1 VALSVRVF
9 KAGGIEVNLHYSW
22 FVIFALITWSLAVN
36 YLPGQYPEQTPLF
49 YWVVSVTSAVSL
61 FLSVL
66 IHEVSHSLVARRG
79 SVGVRRITLHFF
91 GGVAEIEE
99 EARTPEVEFKMAAA
113 GPLSSLALA
122 VILTVAWRLA
132 LYSDLTLGIRATLR
146 YVSYI
151 NFMLAA
157 FNMIPAFPMDG
168 GRLLRAFLWKRSGN
182 LLSSTKTATQVSQVF
197 SYLLIF
203 FGISNIILGSMFN
216 GLWLL
221 LIGLFIK
228 RSSEANMDATL
239 ISESLEGVK
248 VGDLMT
254 REVHTVE
261 PGITIQQLIDEHFMR
276 YKHGGFPIVSEG
288 RLLGLVTDHDVRQIG
303 RELWNKVTVEDIMKP
318 QKELITARP
327 EDTASNALVLMSKWE
342 VGRLPVMK
350 NNHLVGIVTRSDIT
364 RAIQIRLQFK
374 F

>member
-1 VALSVRVF
+1 MSVRIF
-9 KAGGIEVNLHYSW
+9 KIGGVEVNFHYSW

-36 YLPGQYPEQTPLF
+36 YLPGQYPEQTQLF
-49 YWVVSVTSAVSL
+49 YWVVSVTSATSL

-66 IHEVSHSLVARRG
+66 IHEVSHSIVAQRG
-79 SVGVRRITLHFF
+79 NVGVRRITLHFF

-99 EARTPEVEFKMAAA
+99 EARTPEMEFKMAAA

-122 VILTVAWRLA
+122 VILMAAWRIALA
-132 LYSDLTLGIRATLR
+132 SDLTLGIRATLR
-146 YVSYI
+146 YASYI

-168 GRLLRAFLWKRSGN
+168 GRILRAFLWTRRGN
-182 LLSSTKTATQVSQVF
+182 LLSSTRTATRVSQAF
-197 SYLLIF
+197 SFLLMF
-203 FGISNIILGSMFN
+203 LGISDIMLGSMFN

-221 LIGLFIK
+221 LVGLFIK

-239 ISESLEGVK
+239 ISEALEGVK
-248 VGDLMT
+248 VGDIMT

-261 PGITIQQLIDEHFMR
+261 PSITIQRLVDEYFMR

-288 RLLGLVTDHDVRQIG
+288 RFLGLVTDHDVRQVG
-303 RELWNKVTVEDIMKP
+303 RERWDKVSVEDIMKP
-318 QKELITARP
+318 REELITMRT
-327 EDTASNALVLMSKWE
+327 EDTASDALVLMSKWG

-350 NNHLVGIVTRSDIT
+350 NDQLIGIVTRSDIT